1 MSRFGYR
8 HTGGDSVYR
17 AYERRKREKRKE
29 FIPLPPGPND
39 LTAQKI
45 ADRMSKIYVGDRI
58 VFDSMKACITSNQ
71 CDRHSSYVKA
81 TGTVVE
87 HCGGYVM
94 VKLNRLLESVNY
106 FDIEAVN
113 GKRWPWYLKKDIYP
127 TVEVM
132 GTTWK
137 K

>member
-1 MSRFGYR
+1 MKNYYTGRGVEIHPNLY
-8 HTGGDSVYR
+8 HTHKNGMAWYN
-17 AYERRKREKRKE
+17 YE
-29 FIPLPPGPND
+29 PLDPGPHD
-39 LTAQKI
+39 LTEQKI

-94 VKLNRLLESVNY
+94 VKLNHLLESVNY

-127 TVEVM
+127 AVEVM

>member
-71 CDRHSSYVKA
+71 CDRHSS
-81 TGTVVE
+81 
-87 HCGGYVM
+87 GYVM

-127 TVEVM
+127 AVEVM